1 MPRAPVLPSL
11 VKASTDENPT
21 YAGAAAPE
29 ADGYAERLVKYIP
42 GETIAFFLPFASITA
57 ITDGQLIAALVV
69 AEILTLLWTINRN
82 EKLPSDMHRPKL
94 LVILWSLIAFP
105 AWALG
110 TSAEVQSLLDWPALT
125 CTLILA
131 GTAALVPLVD
141 DRLTKLIL
149 SRRTR
154 RG

>member
-1 MPRAPVLPSL
+1 MPRAPILPSL
-11 VKASTDENPT
+11 VKASTDESPT

-57 ITDGQLIAALVV
+57 ITDGQLIAALVL
-69 AEILTLLWTINRN
+69 AEILTLLWTFSRN
-82 EKLPSDMHRPKL
+82 EKLPSDLRRPKF
-94 LVILWSLIAFP
+94 LVVLWALIAFP

-110 TSAEVQSLLDWPALT
+110 TSAEVQSLVDWPALT

-149 SRRTR
+149 SRRTD
-154 RG
+154 GG